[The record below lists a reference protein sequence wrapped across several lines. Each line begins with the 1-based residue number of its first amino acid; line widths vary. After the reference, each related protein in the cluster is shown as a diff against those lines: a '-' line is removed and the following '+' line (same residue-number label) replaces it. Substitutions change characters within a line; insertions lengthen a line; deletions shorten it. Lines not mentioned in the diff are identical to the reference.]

1 MVKFWGGKRGVIHSG
16 IFDENVCTA
25 FFLLCSIWAVG
36 SSGLVCKV
44 WRHYGVVQQELP
56 DYYPKICFTLNQIW
70 TGTKSK
76 EISQF
81 YFWHKNMKNSL
92 KKPYLVW
99 KNSMGNFIV
108 AFLCNFW
115 LFLLSSIECQFFR
128 LQRALDIDCSKHFD
142 SSKKLLAKTFEAKYL
157 PLEGQISRKEKNHHW
172 SILIEIFLDNKNIQ
186 GENRIQHIVIWVMH
200 PLKMEHV

>member
-1 MVKFWGGKRGVIHSG
+1 MFYNWTKMNQIKLSRNYDL
-16 IFDENVCTA
+16 IFDFENVT
-25 FFLLCSIWAVG
+25 
-36 SSGLVCKV
+36 
-44 WRHYGVVQQELP
+44 
-56 DYYPKICFTLNQIW
+56 
-70 TGTKSK
+70 
-76 EISQF
+76 
-81 YFWHKNMKNSL
+81 NSL
-92 KKPYLVW
+92 KKHCLV
-99 KNSMGNFIV
+99 KINSIYNFIM

-115 LFLLSSIECQFFR
+115 PFLLSWIECQFFR